1 MAVAGLN
8 TTLTDPASPSS
19 AGDYRPVRSRAVAWS
34 VAGVVLVEC
43 LYALWTASRGYFW
56 QDDFIDLQAL
66 RQLGFDGRLFEQP
79 VFGHFIPGFN
89 FVDYLISLIVPYP
102 WWLIVLLEVLL
113 FGLSLFLLD
122 HLLTILFGPSWLGV
136 ALVAI
141 AGASFSLVPSL
152 VWWATALEYLVAIPA
167 TLLACIFHVR
177 YLRTGRV
184 RYAAFGGGA
193 LAIGFAFY
201 DGLFVS
207 VLFIVLMTV
216 LIWPVAPGLQGVKQ
230 TLVVHSRA
238 WVCYGIPVALELGW
252 RFSHPG
258 RYITGGS
265 ASIAQVLG
273 FIGLA
278 WTQTFIPLTFGVDA
292 WVLPAHAERIVA
304 GLLGQAILVAFVV
317 GTLLRRRS
325 AWRAWVL
332 IGATFL
338 FGAAIVGATRAGTYG
353 PGDASD
359 VKYFAL
365 DAFFLVIAVGFALL
379 PVRLSTTR
387 PPTTTAQ
394 AESASNR
401 SRSHLPTA
409 RPAWF
414 RAFVV
419 VTALAVVVVYGAV
432 LVFDQ
437 NRDSESTGSHASHRY
452 FANFATSWAAGTS
465 TAIHPFLWDTEVN
478 PNVVTR
484 TFFPYDTASVTV
496 GRLHPGMRFDEWGG
510 TGFMLRSDGSVERAT
525 AVTQARG
532 LIPGRRAC
540 AHPPHGP
547 GRIVV
552 ALDHR
557 LNGARRWFGAVSYQS
572 AAGATATQLDGTTVV
587 VPKGTG
593 TLITTFPA
601 TPLGSIVWSL
611 QPRTSVCITA
621 LTVVLPEPLGTH
633 VRPASRS

>member
-8 TTLTDPASPSS
+8 TTLTDQGPPSS

-34 VAGVVLVEC
+34 VVGIVFVEC
-43 LYALWTASRGYFW
+43 LYALWTASRGYFF

-66 RQLGFDGRLFEQP
+66 RQLGLDGRLFEQP

-102 WWLIVLLEVLL
+102 WWLIVLFEVLL

-122 HLLTILFGPSWLGV
+122 HLLTILFGRTWLGV

-167 TLLACIFHVR
+167 TLLACILHVR

-193 LAIGFAFY
+193 LAVGLVFY

-207 VLFIVLMTV
+207 VFFIVLMTV
-216 LIWPVAPGLQGVKQ
+216 LIWPVGPGLEGVSR
-230 TLVVHSRA
+230 TLVVHWRA
-238 WVCYGIPVALELGW
+238 WVCYGIPIALELGW
-252 RFSHPG
+252 RFTHPG

-265 ASIAQVLG
+265 ASIAQILG

-304 GLLGQAILVAFVV
+304 GLLGQVILVVFVV

-338 FGAAIVGATRAGTYG
+338 LGAAIVGATRAGTYG

-365 DAFFLVIAVGFALL
+365 DAFFLAIAVGFALL
-379 PVRLSTTR
+379 PVRLSTTC
-387 PPTTTAQ
+387 PPTTAL
-394 AESASNR
+394 AESAGSRGRSNLR
-401 SRSHLPTA
+401 TA

-414 RAFVV
+414 RALVV
-419 VTALAVVVVYGAV
+419 VTALAVVVVYGAA
-432 LVFDQ
+432 LIFDQ
-437 NRDSESTGSHASHRY
+437 NRDSESTASHAAHRY
-452 FANFATSWAAGTS
+452 FANFSTSWAARTTS
-465 TAIHPFLWDTEVN
+465 AIHPFLWDTEIN
-478 PNVVTR
+478 PSVVTR
-484 TFFPYDTASVTV
+484 AFFPYDTASVTV
-496 GRLHPGMRFDEWGG
+496 GRLHPDTRFDEWGG
-510 TGFMLRSDGSVERAT
+510 TGFLLRSDGSVERAT

-532 LIPGRRAC
+532 LITGRSAC

-552 ALDHR
+552 TLDHR
-557 LNGARRWFGAVSYQS
+557 LNGARRWFGLVSYQS
-572 AAGATATQLDGTTVV
+572 AAGAKATQLDGTTVV
-587 VPKGTG
+587 FPKGTG

-601 TPLGSIVWSL
+601 APLGSVVWNV
-611 QPRTSVCITA
+611 QPRTSVCITG
-621 LTVVLPEPLGTH
+621 LTVVLPEPARTY
-633 VRPASRS
+633 VRAASRS

>member
-19 AGDYRPVRSRAVAWS
+19 AGDFRPVRSRAVAWS
-34 VAGVVLVEC
+34 VVGVVFVEC
-43 LYALWTASRGYFW
+43 LYALWTASRGFFW

-66 RQLGFDGRLFEQP
+66 RQLGFGGHLFEQP

-89 FVDYLISLIVPYP
+89 LVDYLISLIVPYP

-184 RYAAFGGGA
+184 RYAAFGAGA
-193 LAIGFAFY
+193 IAIGFAFY

-207 VLFIVLMTV
+207 VIFIVLMTV
-216 LIWPVAPGLQGVKQ
+216 LIWPVGPGLQGVKQ

-238 WVCYGIPVALELGW
+238 WACYGIPVVLELGW
-252 RFSHPG
+252 RFTHPG
-258 RYITGGS
+258 HYITGGS
-265 ASIAQVLG
+265 ATTAQVLG

-292 WVLPAHAERIVA
+292 WVLPAHAERIIA
-304 GLLGQAILVAFVV
+304 GLLGQAILVAFVIS
-317 GTLLRRRS
+317 TLLRRRS
-325 AWRAWVL
+325 AWRAWFL
-332 IGATFL
+332 LGATFL

-365 DAFFLVIAVGFALL
+365 DAFFLVIAFGFALL
-379 PVRLSTTR
+379 PVRSLTTR
-387 PPTTTAQ
+387 PTMTVQ
-394 AESASNR
+394 AESVSSQ
-401 SRSHLPTA
+401 SRSHLRTV
-409 RPAWF
+409 RPAWS
-414 RAFVV
+414 RALVV
-419 VTALAVVVVYGAV
+419 VTALAVVIAYGAV
-432 LVFDQ
+432 LFFDQ
-437 NRDSESTGSHASHRY
+437 NRDSESRGSHASHRY
-452 FANFATSWAAGTS
+452 FANFAASWAARTS
-465 TAIHPFLWDTEVN
+465 AAVHPFLWDTEVN
-478 PNVVTR
+478 PSVVTR

-496 GRLHPGMRFDEWGG
+496 GRLHPDIRFDEWGG
-510 TGFMLRSDGSVERAT
+510 TGYLLRPDGSVERAM
-525 AVTQARG
+525 AVAQARG
-532 LIPGRRAC
+532 LTTGRSAC

-552 ALDHR
+552 TLDHR
-557 LNGARRWFGAVSYQS
+557 LNGRTRWFGLVSYQS
-572 AAGATATQLDGTTVV
+572 AAGAVATQIDGTTVV
-587 VPKGTG
+587 FPKGTG
-593 TLITTFPA
+593 TLITTLPA
-601 TPLGSIVWSL
+601 APLGSVVWNL
-611 QPRTSVCITA
+611 QPRTSVCVTA
-621 LTVVLPEPLGTH
+621 LTVVLPEPLGTQ
-633 VRPASRS
+633 VRPTSRS